1 MIGVNAWIFFVM
13 QESNTSNSTGEVT
26 TAIRLVKENHDV
38 GVHTSFILFV
48 GHVTR
53 KMEFSG

>member
-1 MIGVNAWIFFVM
+1 MDFFVM